1 MITVQKF
8 GGSSL
13 ADIEKL
19 RKAAGVCI
27 KARQSGQ
34 KTVLVVSAMGDTT
47 DHLSELAHKIHPR
60 PPARESDALMTSGEQ
75 QSAALMAIML
85 DSLGVPAMSFTGWQS
100 GIFTNSVHGDADP
113 EATFPSR
120 IADALERGIVPVVT
134 GYQGIDDD
142 GDITALGRGGSDT
155 TAVLLAAVLNADRC
169 EIYTDVDGIYTADP
183 RLVRNAKKL
192 STVDYRDMLALA
204 SSGSQVLHDKSVRL
218 AMANGVKLYLLSPDR
233 KNGGSLVTALGDDER
248 PTFAGVT
255 RDAEKNEL
263 TIVGKG
269 CTAELLPPLVLEL
282 ADMGIRVSGGGTREN
297 CIFVRT
303 DASQLLLGLEAVH
316 DLYF

>member
-19 RKAAGVCI
+19 RKAADVCI

-34 KTVLVVSAMGDTT
+34 KPVLVVSAMGDTT
-47 DHLSELAHKIHPR
+47 DHLNELAHKINPR

-75 QSAALMAIML
+75 QSAALMAILL

-100 GIFTNSVHGDADP
+100 GIFTNTVHGDADP

-120 IADALERGIVPVVT
+120 IIDALERDIVPVVA
-134 GYQGIDDD
+134 GYQGIDDE

-155 TAVLLAAVLNADRC
+155 TAVLLAAILNAERC

-192 STVDYRDMLALA
+192 ATVDYKDMLALA
-204 SSGSQVLHDKSVRL
+204 VSGSQVLHDKSVRL
-218 AMANGVKLYLLSPDR
+218 AMANGVKIHLLSPDR
-233 KNGGSLVTALGDDER
+233 KNGGSLVTALPDDER
-248 PTFAGVT
+248 PLFAGVT
-255 RDAEKNEL
+255 RDTEKSEL
-263 TIVGKG
+263 TVVGKG
-269 CTAELLPPLVLEL
+269 CTAELLPPLVLAL
-282 ADMGIRVSGGGTREN
+282 ADMGIRVIGGGIREN
-297 CIFVRT
+297 RVFVRV
-303 DASQLLLGLEAVH
+303 DSSQLILGLEALH

>member
-19 RKAAGVCI
+19 RKAADVCI

-34 KTVLVVSAMGDTT
+34 KPVLVVSAMGDAT
-47 DHLSELAHKIHPR
+47 DRLSELAHKINPR
-60 PPARESDALMTSGEQ
+60 PPARESDALLTSGEQ
-75 QSAALMAIML
+75 QSAALMAILL
-85 DSLGVPAMSFTGWQS
+85 DSLDIPAMSFTGWQS
-100 GIFTNSVHGDADP
+100 GIFTSSAHGDADP

-183 RLVRNAKKL
+183 RLVKNAKKL
-192 STVDYRDMLALA
+192 AAVDYRDMLALA
-204 SSGSQVLHDKSVRL
+204 VSGSQVLHDKSVRL
-218 AMANGVKLYLLSPDR
+218 AMANGVKIILLSPER
-233 KNGGSLVTALGDDER
+233 KNGGSIVTALTDEER
-248 PTFAGVT
+248 PLFVGVT
-255 RDAEKNEL
+255 RNAETNEL
-263 TIVGKG
+263 TVVGKG
-269 CTAELLPPLVLEL
+269 CTAELLPPLALEL
-282 ADMGIRVSGGGTREN
+282 ADLGIRVSGGGTREN
-297 CIFVRT
+297 RVYVRT
-303 DASQLLLGLEAVH
+303 DASQLLLGLEALH